1 MGNHVGSVLSE
12 IHDLHLQLAD
22 LLIGRQKT
30 RPTNMMKLLLF
41 ISFLLMLSCDELKG
55 EPSTGSI
62 SLSIGSTKI
71 LIPLRY
77 ELSGLPVSIA
87 NNDSSLDSND
97 SVLIEVPSRDL
108 GISSALVNTISNTVI
123 ISISGLS
130 DHVNSGA
137 IDAWNGVG
145 LFKDRVV
152 EFDSKNKLYR
162 IYPRSGYPIVWQYF
176 KKAPG
181 LEGDF
186 LSNWVASCNAP
197 PGTDGKDLK
206 KVNCQ
211 TMYKYEDIESRLNLT
226 GDKIG
231 HLDAINDGYY
241 KLLVMWHS
249 D

>member
-1 MGNHVGSVLSE
+1 MLK
-12 IHDLHLQLAD
+12 
-22 LLIGRQKT
+22 LII
-30 RPTNMMKLLLF
+30 LF
-41 ISFLLMLSCDELKG
+41 ISFLLILSCEELNS
-55 EPSTGSI
+55 ESSIGSME
-62 SLSIGSTKI
+62 LSIGTTTLS
-71 LIPLRY
+71 IPLKY
-77 ELSGLPVSIA
+77 KLSGLPTSIV
-87 NNDSSLDSND
+87 NDNSSLDNDD
-97 SVLIEVPSRDL
+97 SVLIEVPIRDL
-108 GISSALVNTISNTVI
+108 GISSDLTSTISNTVI
-123 ISISGLS
+123 ISIFGLS
-130 DHVNSGA
+130 EHVNSGA

-152 EFDSKNKLYR
+152 EFDTQNKLYR

-231 HLDAINDGYY
+231 NLNVINDGYY